1 MVLFMQNRKTGLE
14 ISMMEILN
22 KMFNQ
27 SGWEY
32 VKGRSNPDNFYLAN
46 DIKIAIEAIL
56 SDRDF
61 LIYGDLEECFD
72 EGELKKLIE
81 EVEPMLCKIA
91 KI

>member
-27 SGWEY
+27 NGWKY
-32 VKGRSNPDNFYLAN
+32 VKGRSNPDNFYLAC
-46 DIKIAIEAIL
+46 DIKTAIEAIMN
-56 SDRDF
+56 DRGL
-61 LIYGDLEECFD
+61 LIYGDLKECFD